1 MSIPAELAEDFAF
14 VQATWANSGGTQ
26 GATPEMEQ
34 RADALGYIYNY
45 AILRATGPE
54 VQLLPKSAFTSKAK
68 KSKSKQ
74 PKPEPPVDVPPVPG
88 WVKTANG
95 WGDPKLFAESAAET
109 LAWAYPPQVF
119 TNYPPPSSS
128 SSAPQPVAEPAPE
141 PADDAKSEASD
152 VESDINDFIDFDV
165 PIPYD
170 SESSS
175 DSEGDNENPTRKR
188 RIIKTK
194 SIVKKKFME
203 TTSFTDNSERVKD
216 PAKAHEK
223 DLKLGAGI
231 ARSRVTSHYSERLT
245 QHVKTIEKRVLCNEL
260 RKELERKRRHER
272 LVQYQI
278 NKARIAE
285 RKQKEAAELKARIE
299 AQQQREAEAAAALAA
314 QRERERQD
322 LVQAAQSL
330 PRIPLKSAPEGLIE
344 LVSDDDDSDFEML

>member
-1 MSIPAELAEDFAF
+1 MPSYAPLAPKCNFSQVRLHVQGQEIQ
-14 VQATWANSGGTQ
+14 VQATQA
-26 GATPEMEQ
+26 
-34 RADALGYIYNY
+34 RA
-45 AILRATGPE
+45 
-54 VQLLPKSAFTSKAK
+54 
-68 KSKSKQ
+68 
-74 PKPEPPVDVPPVPG
+74 PVDVPPVPG

-109 LAWAYPPQVF
+109 LAWAYPLKSSRI
-119 TNYPPPSSS
+119 TPSVIVVIC
-128 SSAPQPVAEPAPE
+128 PQPVAEPAPS
-141 PADDAKSEASD
+141 PPMTPS
-152 VESDINDFIDFDV
+152 
-165 PIPYD
+165 
-170 SESSS
+170 
-175 DSEGDNENPTRKR
+175 DNENPTRKR

>member
-74 PKPEPPVDVPPVPG
+74 PKPEPPS
-88 WVKTANG
+88 TC
-95 WGDPKLFAESAAET
+95 
-109 LAWAYPPQVF
+109 
-119 TNYPPPSSS
+119 PPSPAGSRPPTAGATPS
-128 SSAPQPVAEPAPE
+128 FSPTRRRAAPE

>member
-1 MSIPAELAEDFAF
+1 MSTPAELAEDLAT
-14 VQATWANSGGTQ
+14 VQATWANSRV
-26 GATPEMEQ
+26 GATPEMDQ
-34 RADALGYIYNY
+34 RAKALGYMYDYYIDIHGYPRVNLCLMP
-45 AILRATGPE
+45 AHAAKLKRA
-54 VQLLPKSAFTSKAK
+54 KA
-68 KSKSKQ
+68 KQ

-128 SSAPQPVAEPAPE
+128 SSAPQPVAEPAPQ

-152 VESDINDFIDFDV
+152 AESDINDFIDFDV

-216 PAKAHEK
+216 PAKENAK

-231 ARSRVTSHYSERLT
+231 ARSRVTSHYTERLT
-245 QHVKTIEKRVLCNEL
+245 QHVKTIEKRIIAKREMAEL
-260 RKELERKRRHER
+260 RRKLRHER
-272 LVQYQI
+272 LLRREMTLA
-278 NKARIAE
+278 KIAE

-299 AQQQREAEAAAALAA
+299 AQRQREAEAAAALAA
-314 QRERERQD
+314 QREQERQD
-322 LVQAAQSL
+322 LVQAAQAL

>member
-34 RADALGYIYNY
+34 RADAL
-45 AILRATGPE
+45 

-74 PKPEPPVDVPPVPG
+74 PKPEPPSTCPRPRLGQDRQRLG
-88 WVKTANG
+88 R
-95 WGDPKLFAESAAET
+95 PKLFAESAAET
-109 LAWAYPPQVF
+109 LAWAYPLKSSRI
-119 TNYPPPSSS
+119 TPSVIVVIC
-128 SSAPQPVAEPAPE
+128 PQPVAEPAPE

-330 PRIPLKSAPEGLIE
+330 PAFP
-344 LVSDDDDSDFEML
+344 

>member
-1 MSIPAELAEDFAF
+1 MERRAKALGYNYGSYHGLNGVCYLGLFRKDDVKNPEPKPAPSF
-14 VQATWANSGGTQ
+14 VP
-26 GATPEMEQ
+26 TPEM
-34 RADALGYIYNY
+34 L
-45 AILRATGPE
+45 
-54 VQLLPKSAFTSKAK
+54 QL
-68 KSKSKQ
+68 Q
-74 PKPEPPVDVPPVPG
+74 
-88 WVKTANG
+88 
-95 WGDPKLFAESAAET
+95 AESAAET
-109 LAWAYPPQVF
+109 LAWANPPQAF

-128 SSAPQPVAEPAPE
+128 SSAPEPAPQPVAEPAPQ

-152 VESDINDFIDFDV
+152 AESDINDFIDFDV

-170 SESSS
+170 LSRLLTLKATTKP
-175 DSEGDNENPTRKR
+175 DSQAPHYQDQVNRQEEVHGDYVIHRQLRARQGPRKEN
-188 RIIKTK
+188 
-194 SIVKKKFME
+194 
-203 TTSFTDNSERVKD
+203 
-216 PAKAHEK
+216 AK

-260 RKELERKRRHER
+260 RKELGAQAAHER

-322 LVQAAQSL
+322 LVQAAQAFPHS
-330 PRIPLKSAPEGLIE
+330 LKSAPRASLSWFPMTMT
-344 LVSDDDDSDFEML
+344 LTLRCCK

>member
-34 RADALGYIYNY
+34 RADALGTSTIMPSY
-45 AILRATGPE
+45 APLAPKCNFSPSPPSRPRPRNPSPSNPSPSPRRRAPR
-54 VQLLPKSAFTSKAK
+54 
-68 KSKSKQ
+68 
-74 PKPEPPVDVPPVPG
+74 PG

>member
-74 PKPEPPVDVPPVPG
+74 PKPEPPVDVPPSPAGSRPPTAGATPSFSPSLLPRRSPG
-88 WVKTANG
+88 PT
-95 WGDPKLFAESAAET
+95 PSSLHE
-109 LAWAYPPQVF
+109 L
-119 TNYPPPSSS
+119 PPSVIVVICP
-128 SSAPQPVAEPAPE
+128 SARRRARPE

>member
-26 GATPEMEQ
+26 GAT
-34 RADALGYIYNY
+34 
-45 AILRATGPE
+45 LRWSSAPTLWGTSTIMHLTRHWPRSATS
-54 VQLLPKSAFTSKAK
+54 PKSAFTSKAK

-74 PKPEPPVDVPPVPG
+74 PKPEPPSTCPRPG

-109 LAWAYPPQVF
+109 LAWAYPLKSSRI
-119 TNYPPPSSS
+119 TPSVIVVICP
-128 SSAPQPVAEPAPE
+128 SARRRARPE

>member
-1 MSIPAELAEDFAF
+1 
-14 VQATWANSGGTQ
+14 
-26 GATPEMEQ
+26 MEQ

-54 VQLLPKSAFTSKAK
+54 VQLLPS
-68 KSKSKQ
+68 
-74 PKPEPPVDVPPVPG
+74 PPSRPRPRNPSPSNPSPSPRRRAPVPG

-109 LAWAYPPQVF
+109 LAWAYPLKSSRITPLRHRRHL
-119 TNYPPPSSS
+119 PS
-128 SSAPQPVAEPAPE
+128 ARRRARPE

>member
-1 MSIPAELAEDFAF
+1 MSIPSELVEDFAK
-14 VQATWANSGGTQ
+14 ACDLHKSGLWP
-26 GATPEMEQ
+26 TPAMEK
-34 RADALGYIYNY
+34 RARKLGYLYQTYNRSLQLNFVP
-45 AILRATGPE
+45 AI
-54 VQLLPKSAFTSKAK
+54 LPKS
-68 KSKSKQ
+68 KQ
-74 PKPEPPVDVPPVPG
+74 PKPEPKPEPPVDVPPVPG
-88 WVKTANG
+88 WVKTPTG

-119 TNYPPPSSS
+119 TNFPPPSSS

-216 PAKAHEK
+216 PAKENAK

-231 ARSRVTSHYSERLT
+231 ARSRVTSHYTERLT
-245 QHVKTIEKRVLCNEL
+245 QHVKTIEKRIIAKREMAEL
-260 RKELERKRRHER
+260 RRKLRHER
-272 LVQYQI
+272 LLRREMTLA
-278 NKARIAE
+278 KIAE

-299 AQQQREAEAAAALAA
+299 AQRQREAEAAAALAA
-314 QRERERQD
+314 QREQERQD
-322 LVQAAQSL
+322 LVQAAQAL
-330 PRIPLKSAPEGLIE
+330 PRIPLKSAPEAPID

>member
-34 RADALGYIYNY
+34 RADALG
-45 AILRATGPE
+45 ATS
-54 VQLLPKSAFTSKAK
+54 PKSAFTSKAK

-95 WGDPKLFAESAAET
+95 WGDPSFSPTRRRAR
-109 LAWAYPPQVF
+109 
-119 TNYPPPSSS
+119 
-128 SSAPQPVAEPAPE
+128 PE

>member
-1 MSIPAELAEDFAF
+1 MSLPSELVEDLAK
-14 VQATWANSGGTQ
+14 AREMWTKSRDWPTR
-26 GATPEMEQ
+26 EMEK
-34 RADALGYIYNY
+34 RARNLGYCYQAYSDGNVRTINLNFVP
-45 AILRATGPE
+45 A
-54 VQLLPKSAFTSKAK
+54 LLP
-68 KSKSKQ
+68 KSKQ

-88 WVKTANG
+88 WVKTPTG

-128 SSAPQPVAEPAPE
+128 SSAPQPTE
-141 PADDAKSEASD
+141 DAKSEASD

-216 PAKAHEK
+216 PAKENAK

-231 ARSRVTSHYSERLT
+231 ARSRVTSHYTERLT
-245 QHVKTIEKRVLCNEL
+245 QHVKTIEKRIIAKREMAEL
-260 RKELERKRRHER
+260 RRKLRHER
-272 LVQYQI
+272 LLRREMTLA
-278 NKARIAE
+278 KIAE

-299 AQQQREAEAAAALAA
+299 AQRQREAEAAAALAA
-314 QRERERQD
+314 QREQERQD
-322 LVQAAQSL
+322 LVQAAQAL

-344 LVSDDDDSDFEML
+344 LVSDGDDSDFEML

>member
-34 RADALGYIYNY
+34 RADALG
-45 AILRATGPE
+45 ATS
-54 VQLLPKSAFTSKAK
+54 PKSAFTSKAK

-74 PKPEPPVDVPPVPG
+74 PKPEPPVDVPPSPAGSRPPTAGATPSFSPSLLPRRSPG
-88 WVKTANG
+88 PT
-95 WGDPKLFAESAAET
+95 PSSLHE
-109 LAWAYPPQVF
+109 L
-119 TNYPPPSSS
+119 PPSVIVVICP
-128 SSAPQPVAEPAPE
+128 SARRRARPE

-203 TTSFTDNSERVKD
+203 TT
-216 PAKAHEK
+216 
-223 DLKLGAGI
+223 
-231 ARSRVTSHYSERLT
+231 ERLT

-322 LVQAAQSL
+322 L
-330 PRIPLKSAPEGLIE
+330 GLIE

>member
-1 MSIPAELAEDFAF
+1 MSPVSEIPSELAKDFAKARNLHKSGLWPTPAMERRAKALGYNYGSYHGLNGVCYLGLFRKDDVKNPEPKPAPSF
-14 VQATWANSGGTQ
+14 VP
-26 GATPEMEQ
+26 TPEM
-34 RADALGYIYNY
+34 L
-45 AILRATGPE
+45 
-54 VQLLPKSAFTSKAK
+54 QL
-68 KSKSKQ
+68 Q
-74 PKPEPPVDVPPVPG
+74 
-88 WVKTANG
+88 
-95 WGDPKLFAESAAET
+95 AESAAET
-109 LAWAYPPQVF
+109 LAWANPPQAF

-128 SSAPQPVAEPAPE
+128 SSAPEPAPQPVAEPAPQ

-152 VESDINDFIDFDV
+152 AESDINDFIDFDV

-216 PAKAHEK
+216 PAKENAK

-322 LVQAAQSL
+322 LVQAAQAL